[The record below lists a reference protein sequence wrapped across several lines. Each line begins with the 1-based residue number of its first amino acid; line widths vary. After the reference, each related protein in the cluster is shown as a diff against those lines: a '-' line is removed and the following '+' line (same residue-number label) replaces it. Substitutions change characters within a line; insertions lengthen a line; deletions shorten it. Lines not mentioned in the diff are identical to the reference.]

1 VQRSVCAAAVPQ
13 DDSESDLSLPTAC
26 AGLCLVTL
34 AVSGHSELLVDSID
48 GFTAEANLS
57 KTFVVSACGCNAK
70 AFACFLVHKHT
81 AMHSRVPA
89 ERALPPQ

>member
-1 VQRSVCAAAVPQ
+1 VLDKHACAAASTLLISAVSVCAAVVHQ
-13 DDSESDLSLPTAC
+13 DESESDLSLPTAC

-57 KTFVVSACGCNAK
+57 KTFVVSAHA
-70 AFACFLVHKHT
+70 
-81 AMHSRVPA
+81 AMS
-89 ERALPPQ
+89 

>member
-1 VQRSVCAAAVPQ
+1 VQCSACTAVVFQ
-13 DDSESDLSLPTAC
+13 DESESDLSLPTAC

-57 KTFVVSACGCNAK
+57 KTFVVSACDHSAIRLLTYLYIYILLRLNA
-70 AFACFLVHKHT
+70 H
-81 AMHSRVPA
+81 
-89 ERALPPQ
+89 